1 MISSFV
7 SVCFSRRFAG
17 LLSIIYLLFSI
28 VISQTVYGIRG
39 KMPWPTIVDILPS
52 VGLSRT
58 MILLMLV
65 YKYII

>member
-1 MISSFV
+1 
-7 SVCFSRRFAG
+7 
-17 LLSIIYLLFSI
+17 
-28 VISQTVYGIRG
+28 
-39 KMPWPTIVDILPS
+39 MPWPTIVDILPS